1 MTLNG
6 ATILDKEIVMH
17 RQRYGG
23 LSHQVGN
30 PVTQLVMEIHDEA
43 NFCFGQYMCD
53 GEFCPSTIE

>member
-43 NFCFGQYMCD
+43 TFYFGQYMCD
-53 GEFCPSTIE
+53 G